1 MMTSTQ
7 KTEGR
12 VKLGTAVLL
21 CHDCYKCLCQRYG
34 GYCCSFKP
42 FQRMWHLYYTASHI
56 IPL

>member
-21 CHDCYKCLCQRYG
+21 FHDCYKCLC
-34 GYCCSFKP
+34 
-42 FQRMWHLYYTASHI
+42 
-56 IPL
+56 